1 MLRHTFQRKGYL
13 SCLPCQQKQKNSF
26 TGSAICCSQPWVYG
40 CPLPESYRSAIQ
52 PYSCSAF
59 TGFGTRSPCI
69 SGVTPYSQQK
79 TRGARSLAMLPLP
92 QVWGSPG
99 SSFLSLVQR
108 GSADASR
115 QPAVRGLDGLAARKA
130 EVIHPYFS
138 RRNTHS
144 CSLGKGP
151 CSKNPPS
158 SNASVINRI
167 ACADSACRT
176 ICFPFKI

>member
-1 MLRHTFQRKGYL
+1 MTQKKILLKLIRALEFQ
-13 SCLPCQQKQKNSF
+13 
-26 TGSAICCSQPWVYG
+26 
-40 CPLPESYRSAIQ
+40 CPLKFRCQTRDCIR
-52 PYSCSAF
+52 YSGKSKANF
-59 TGFGTRSPCI
+59 
-69 SGVTPYSQQK
+69 
-79 TRGARSLAMLPLP
+79 
-92 QVWGSPG
+92 
-99 SSFLSLVQR
+99 FLCLIQR

-138 RRNTHS
+138 RRSTHS

-167 ACADSACRT
+167 AGADSACRT
-176 ICFPFKI
+176 ICFPFKIEIFRNVFLSFLSQIKKIFAFFFSFPHLLKLQSCYIKISPKE

>member
-26 TGSAICCSQPWVYG
+26 TGSAIYCSQPWVYG

-52 PYSCSAF
+52 PSSCSAL
-59 TGFGTRSPCI
+59 TGSGTQSPCI

-79 TRGARSLAMLPLP
+79 TRGARSLAMPPLP

-99 SSFLSLVQR
+99 SSFLSFQR

-115 QPAVRGLDGLAARKA
+115 QPAVRGLDGLAARKT
-130 EVIHPYFS
+130 EIMPLCS
-138 RRNTHS
+138 RSVLLFTPRTS
-144 CSLGKGP
+144 FRA
-151 CSKNPPS
+151 SKH
-158 SNASVINRI
+158 
-167 ACADSACRT
+167 
-176 ICFPFKI
+176 